1 MKAHF
6 SHVHWGW
13 VLLTDVLLI
22 ILVLILSTIAGLLVR
37 SVWGS
42 TVFSYQ
48 VLSWSTSLLTI
59 LLTAVFALWV
69 AHKEAREAPVHGF
82 LVGLIA
88 ALILSIFSPD
98 VTNFFT
104 GAFRGELVLLVRAL
118 GTFLLMVVAG
128 WLMGVLV
135 SRGRE
140 KF

>member
-6 SHVHWGW
+6 LHVHWGR
-13 VLLTDVLLI
+13 VLLTDVLLV
-22 ILVLILSTIAGLLVR
+22 ILVLILSTVVGLLVS
-37 SVWGS
+37 SVWGF

-48 VLSWSTSLLTI
+48 VISWSTSLLTI

-69 AHKEAREAPVHGF
+69 ARKEAREAPVHGL

-88 ALILSIFSPD
+88 ALILSFFSPD
-98 VTNFFT
+98 VNNFFR

-118 GTFLLMVVAG
+118 GTFILMVVAG
-128 WLMGVLV
+128 WLIGVLV
-135 SRGRE
+135 SRGQE